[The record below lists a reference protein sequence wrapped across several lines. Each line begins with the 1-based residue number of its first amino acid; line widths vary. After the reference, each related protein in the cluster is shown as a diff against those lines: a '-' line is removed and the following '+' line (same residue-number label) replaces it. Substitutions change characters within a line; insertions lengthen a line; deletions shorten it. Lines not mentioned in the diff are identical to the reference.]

1 MPLVNLDIVLFRP
14 KYPENIGSVARAM
27 LNMGAKNLV
36 LVEPQG
42 FDLEKAAPLATFH
55 ARHIL
60 DAARIVPSLRQ
71 ALLGTALVIGTTART
86 GGWRKGLLSPAGMA
100 QEHVLPRL
108 AEGGRV
114 ALVFGPEDRGLTN
127 EETSL
132 CDHLVMIPAHPDCTS
147 LNLSQAV
154 LILLYECFQ
163 RSLGAPF
170 APKGPPTERDASFE
184 ERDALFA
191 SMQVALAAIGFLK
204 DQNPD
209 YWMLPVRRFFG
220 RFRLRRNE
228 FNLLMGVCRQVR
240 GVASRAGH
248 AAGGPEPDQPMP
260 DQSMPNQP
268 MPDTLERCRGERQ
281 AAPVDFSKK

>member
-1 MPLVNLDIVLFRP
+1 MPLTSLDIVLFRP

-27 LNMGAKNLV
+27 LNMGASSLILV
-36 LVEPQG
+36 DPQG

-55 ARHIL
+55 ALPIL
-60 DAARIVPSLRQ
+60 EAARSVPDLRT
-71 ALLGTALVIGTTART
+71 ALAGTALAIGTTART
-86 GGWRKGLLSPAGMA
+86 GGWRKGLLSPAGAAA
-100 QEHVLPRL
+100 QHVLPRL

-132 CDHLVMIPAHPDCTS
+132 CDHLVMIPASPECTS

-163 RSLGAPF
+163 RSLEAPF
-170 APKGPPTERDASFE
+170 EPKGPPSERDATFE

-191 SMQVALAAIGFLK
+191 NIQAALAEIGFLK
-204 DQNPD
+204 DQNQD

-240 GVASRAGH
+240 WVAGRAGVRT
-248 AAGGPEPDQPMP
+248 AADQP
-260 DQSMPNQP
+260 Q
-268 MPDTLERCRGERQ
+268 EREHLPGR
-281 AAPVDFSKK
+281 PVDFSPK